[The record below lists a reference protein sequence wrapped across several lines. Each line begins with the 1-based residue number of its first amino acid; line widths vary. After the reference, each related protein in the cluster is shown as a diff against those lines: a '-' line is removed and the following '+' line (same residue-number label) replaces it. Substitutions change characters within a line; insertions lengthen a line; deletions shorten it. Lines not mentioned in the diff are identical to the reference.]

1 MTQVNYT
8 TFKSPFGWSG
18 VARTPHGIAC
28 VIFGKSSELEVE
40 NLIRNGMMATESDSG
55 LSDAINQLMRYFN
68 GERVNFALNL
78 DPQVGTDFQKAVWDA
93 TYRIPYGEVRSYSWV
108 AQQIGKPKATR
119 AVGTAEGANPLPIIV
134 PCHRV
139 LRSDGGLG
147 GYSAGSHWKP
157 KLLALEREGR

>member
-18 VARTPHGIAC
+18 VARSPHGIAR
-28 VIFGKSSELEVE
+28 VVFGKSSEAEVE
-40 NLIRNGMMATESDSG
+40 SLIRNDLTATKSDAG
-55 LSDAINQLMRYFN
+55 LSDATDQLMWYFS
-68 GERVNFALNL
+68 GERVNFALEL
-78 DPQVGTDFQKAVWDA
+78 DPQAGTDFQKAVWNA
-93 TYRIPYGEVRSYSWV
+93 TYQIPYGEVRSYSWV
-108 AQQIGKPKATR
+108 AHQIGKPKATR

-139 LRSDGGLG
+139 LRSNGALG
-147 GYSAGSHWKP
+147 GYSAGLHWKP

>member
-18 VARTPHGIAC
+18 VARSPHGIAR
-28 VIFGKSSELEVE
+28 VLFGKSSEAEVE
-40 NLIRNGMMATESDSG
+40 SLIHNDLTATKSDAG
-55 LSDAINQLMRYFN
+55 LSDATDQLMRYFS
-68 GERVNFALNL
+68 GEPLNFALEL
-78 DPQVGTDFQKAVWDA
+78 DPQVGTDFQRAVWDA
-93 TYRIPYGEVRSYSWV
+93 TYQIPYGEVRSYSWV

-139 LRSDGGLG
+139 LRSNGALG
-147 GYSAGSHWKP
+147 GYSAGLHWKP
-157 KLLALEREGR
+157 KLLALEREDR